1 MLMGVLVI
9 VLAIVAVVVTT
20 VAAAVGRLG
29 PNPFAGLRFGH
40 VRDSPAAWRAGHRA
54 AVPLVVVGGLVAIA
68 CVGAPVVGGWS
79 DDAAAPAIL
88 AGTGVLLVS
97 VLAGTWRANTAA
109 RAVSEGEGRG
119 AGRASPRA

>member
-88 AGTGVLLVS
+88 AGMGVLLVS

-119 AGRASPRA
+119 AGRTSPRA